1 MAGVTLD
8 AQNWKLTTAITRQ
21 AAEDLQLAQGDQVTA
36 LFKATEV
43 LERLFNGFWFR
54 AHSSIKDW
62 AFVSAAA
69 SAPLV
74 YHKYCRLENQRFLS
88 R

>member
-43 LERLFNGFWFR
+43 CVKKRDVDLRSELHD
-54 AHSSIKDW
+54 AL
-62 AFVSAAA
+62 SA
-69 SAPLV
+69 
-74 YHKYCRLENQRFLS
+74 
-88 R
+88 

>member
-43 LERLFNGFWFR
+43 LRQK
-54 AHSSIKDW
+54 A
-62 AFVSAAA
+62 
-69 SAPLV
+69 
-74 YHKYCRLENQRFLS
+74 
-88 R
+88 